1 MRVQNLINAAL
12 LLMPLAL
19 GGIAQAN
26 DQTIPWGEN
35 TGGVETNH
43 IAAVGQNLNATHQK
57 VTKTQEGVWAANT
70 GGISNDEKALT
81 SGQNPA
87 PKTTP

>member
-70 GGISNDEKALT
+70 GSISNDEKALA

>member
-1 MRVQNLINAAL
+1 MRVKYLINAML

-35 TGGVETNH
+35 TGGVESNH
-43 IAAVGQNLNATHQK
+43 IAAVGQNLNAAHQK
-57 VTKTQEGVWAANT
+57 VTKTQEGVWAANS
-70 GGISNDEKALT
+70 GSISNDEKALT
-81 SGQNPA
+81 NGQNPTS
-87 PKTTP
+87 K

>member
-1 MRVQNLINAAL
+1 MRVKILMNAAL
-12 LLMPLAL
+12 LLVPLAL
-19 GGIAQAN
+19 GGIAHAN

-35 TGGVETNH
+35 TGGVESNH

-70 GGISNDEKALT
+70 GSISDDEKALT
-81 SGQNPA
+81 QSQNPA
-87 PKTTP
+87 AKTTP